1 MVIIII
7 IILVRGNLKAQ
18 PHSFNERMWNIEV
31 YSNDVNRIGANS
43 EGVASG
49 RCPVEQQHRPGRLL
63 ATAERQLK
71 SLAWSKEDNKRL
83 FKCYIRDET
92 EKRGYRKRL
101 LDLWKTHN
109 SNNELTEVTE
119 HRLANQVRQ
128 IKHKTWLETV
138 EQEEITLRVNNKHQ
152 SIEAMEPNTTDTLHH
167 AAITPDI
174 QEKPPQRVY
183 SKAAEEEPGG
193 SPAEEPQDKVNP
205 ELDVLRGRIQE
216 LMQSDK
222 RVYHH

>member
-1 MVIIII
+1 
-7 IILVRGNLKAQ
+7 
-18 PHSFNERMWNIEV
+18 MWNIEV

-83 FKCYIRDET
+83 FKCYIRGET

-109 SNNELTEVTE
+109 TNNELTEVTE
-119 HRLANQVRQ
+119 HRLADQVRQ

-152 SIEAMEPNTTDTLHH
+152 SNETMEPNTTDTLHH

-174 QEKPPQRVY
+174 QEERQ
-183 SKAAEEEPGG
+183 SAG
-193 SPAEEPQDKVNP
+193 SIKIK
-205 ELDVLRGRIQE
+205 RY
-216 LMQSDK
+216 DK
-222 RVYHH
+222 RCQQFKQNQLFRTNQKLFYETVDGKERGETELPEPTEATTF